1 MGTLTTPTR
10 RPCRLRHAQRDSPSR
25 NDAFVK
31 RKPPPPRSGS
41 IKSNNPCLPGF
52 LPVIKLDQAQGVIGG
67 IVDSSE
73 LRAPLLCAFI
83 IAWLS
88 SHQHC
93 RHRPRGDLLPSTSF
107 LQQPHVGATQLR
119 GDPPPI

>member
-31 RKPPPPRSGS
+31 RKPPPSRSGS
-41 IKSNNPCLPGF
+41 IKSNKPCLPGF

-67 IVDSSE
+67 IVDSSR
-73 LRAPLLCAFI
+73 LDAPPVRSRDKFGRCP
-83 IAWLS
+83 S
-88 SHQHC
+88 SIHGSI
-93 RHRPRGDLLPSTSF
+93 RSK
-107 LQQPHVGATQLR
+107 V
-119 GDPPPI
+119 